1 MRLSDFLMM
10 NMELILRDWENFA
23 RTILPA
29 TEGMNQE
36 RLRDDAQ
43 EMLTTIARDMAAE
56 QTASEQ
62 EKKSRGQKSRGAA
75 DSAAETHAADRLHAG
90 FSLNELV
97 SEYRALRAT
106 VIRLWTREM
115 DRADRSTLEEL
126 IRFNEALDQ
135 ALSESVSRYTSQVA
149 HARDLLIGA
158 LSHDLRTP
166 LSAVLHSAQFMLRSD
181 ALDDAHTKAASRIL
195 NSATR
200 MNAMVSDLL
209 DFSRTRLGDELPVSL
224 SSTDLGD
231 ACRAAIEEIS
241 AFHPSAAFTFE
252 ATGALTGKWD
262 RTRIGQMLSNLL
274 GNAVQHGVPGRPI
287 AIEAIGSEDEV
298 LITVHNEGPPIP
310 EELQKRIFEPLARG
324 SQGDHAS
331 KSDKNLGLGLYIA
344 CQIVKAHR
352 GSLKLASSNR
362 EGTIFA
368 ARLPRLP
375 T

>member
-1 MRLSDFLMM
+1 MRLSDFLFT
-10 NMELILRDWENFA
+10 NMEPILRDWENFA
-23 RTILPA
+23 STILPA
-29 TEGMNQE
+29 TGGMDRK
-36 RLRDDAQ
+36 RLRDHAQ
-43 EMLTTIARDMAAE
+43 EMLITIARDMSTE
-56 QTASEQ
+56 QTADEQ
-62 EKKSRGQKSRGAA
+62 EEKSRGQKWRGVA
-75 DSAAETHAADRLHAG
+75 DSAAETHAAERLNAG
-90 FSLNELV
+90 FTLDELV

-106 VIRLWTREM
+106 VIRLWARETG
-115 DRADRSTLEEL
+115 RADQSTLEEL

-135 ALSESVSRYTSQVA
+135 ALSESVSRYTSQVG

-166 LSAVLHSAQFMLRSD
+166 LSAVLHSAQFILRSE
-181 ALDDAHTKAASRIL
+181 ALDDAHTIAASRIV

-200 MNAMVSDLL
+200 MNAMVADLL

-224 SSTDLGD
+224 SSMDLGE

-241 AFHPSAAFTFE
+241 AFHPSGAITFE

-262 RTRIGQMLSNLL
+262 PTRIGQMLSNLL
-274 GNAVQHGVPGRPI
+274 GNAVQHGAPDRPV
-287 AIEAIGSEDEV
+287 AVKAIGSENEAV
-298 LITVHNEGPPIP
+298 VTVHNEGPPIP
-310 EELQKRIFEPLARG
+310 DELQKRIFEPLARG
-324 SQGDHAS
+324 SQGDGAL

-344 CQIVKAHR
+344 CQIAKAHR
-352 GSLKLASSNR
+352 GSLKLATSNR

>member
-1 MRLSDFLMM
+1 MRLSDFLFT
-10 NMELILRDWENFA
+10 NMEPILRDWENFA
-23 RTILPA
+23 STILPA
-29 TEGMNQE
+29 TGGMDRK
-36 RLRDDAQ
+36 RLRDHAQ
-43 EMLTTIARDMAAE
+43 EMLITIARDMSTE
-56 QTASEQ
+56 QTADEQ
-62 EKKSRGQKSRGAA
+62 EEKSRGQKWRGVA
-75 DSAAETHAADRLHAG
+75 DSAAETHAAERLNAG
-90 FSLNELV
+90 FTLDELV

-106 VIRLWTREM
+106 VIRLWARETG
-115 DRADRSTLEEL
+115 RADQSTLEEL

-135 ALSESVSRYTSQVA
+135 ALSESVSRYTSQVG

-166 LSAVLHSAQFMLRSD
+166 LSAVLHSAQFILRSE
-181 ALDDAHTKAASRIL
+181 ALDDAHTIAASRIV

-200 MNAMVSDLL
+200 MNAMVADLL

-224 SSTDLGD
+224 SSMDLGE

-241 AFHPSAAFTFE
+241 AFHPSGAITFE

-262 RTRIGQMLSNLL
+262 PTRIGQMLSNLL
-274 GNAVQHGVPGRPI
+274 GNAVQHGAPDRPV
-287 AIEAIGSEDEV
+287 AVKAIGSENEAV
-298 LITVHNEGPPIP
+298 VTVHNEGPPIP
-310 EELQKRIFEPLARG
+310 DELQKRIFEPLARG
-324 SQGDHAS
+324 SQGDGAV

-344 CQIVKAHR
+344 CQIAKAHR
-352 GSLKLASSNR
+352 GSLKLATSNR

>member
-1 MRLSDFLMM
+1 MRLSDFLLTKI
-10 NMELILRDWENFA
+10 EPILTDWENFA

-29 TEGMNQE
+29 TSGMNRE
-36 RLRDDAQ
+36 RLRDHAR
-43 EMLTTIARDMAAE
+43 EMLITIARDMATE

-62 EKKSRGQKSRGAA
+62 EEKSQGRKAPDVA
-75 DSAAETHAADRLHAG
+75 DSAAETHATDRLHSG
-90 FSLNELV
+90 FTLDELV

-115 DRADRSTLEEL
+115 GRADRTNLEEL
-126 IRFNEALDQ
+126 TRFNEALDQ

-166 LSAVLHSAQFMLRSD
+166 LSSVLHSAQFMLRSE

-200 MNAMVSDLL
+200 MNAMVADLL
-209 DFSRTRLGDELPVSL
+209 DFSRTRLGDELPVAR
-224 SSTDLGD
+224 SSMDLGD
-231 ACRAAIEEIS
+231 ACRAAIEEMS
-241 AFHPSAAFTFE
+241 AFHPSGTFTFE
-252 ATGALTGKWD
+252 AAGALTGTWD
-262 RTRIGQMLSNLL
+262 GTRIAQMLSNLL
-274 GNAVQHGVPGRPI
+274 GNAVQHGSPETPV
-287 AIEAIGSEDEV
+287 AVKAIGSADEV
-298 LITVHNEGPPIP
+298 VVTVHNEGPPIP
-310 EELQKRIFEPLARG
+310 EELRARIFEPLARG
-324 SQGDHAS
+324 SQSDHAS

-344 CQIVKAHR
+344 CQIAQAHR
-352 GSLKLASSNR
+352 GSLKLAASNR
-362 EGTIFA
+362 EGTTFA

>member
-1 MRLSDFLMM
+1 MRLSDFLFT
-10 NMELILRDWENFA
+10 NMEPILRDWENFA
-23 RTILPA
+23 STILPA
-29 TEGMNQE
+29 TGGMDRK
-36 RLRDDAQ
+36 RLRDHAQ
-43 EMLTTIARDMAAE
+43 EMLITIARDMSTE
-56 QTASEQ
+56 QTADEQ
-62 EKKSRGQKSRGAA
+62 EEKSRGQKWRGVA
-75 DSAAETHAADRLHAG
+75 DSAAEAHAAERLNAG
-90 FSLNELV
+90 FTLDELV

-106 VIRLWTREM
+106 VIRLWARETG
-115 DRADRSTLEEL
+115 RADQSTLEEL

-135 ALSESVSRYTSQVA
+135 ALSESVSRYTSQVG

-166 LSAVLHSAQFMLRSD
+166 LSAVLHSAQFILRSE
-181 ALDDAHTKAASRIL
+181 ALDDAHTIAASRIV

-200 MNAMVSDLL
+200 MNAMVADLL

-224 SSTDLGD
+224 SSMDLGE

-241 AFHPSAAFTFE
+241 AFHPSGAITFE

-262 RTRIGQMLSNLL
+262 PTRIGQMLSNLL
-274 GNAVQHGVPGRPI
+274 GNAVQHGAPDRPV
-287 AIEAIGSEDEV
+287 AVKAIGSENEAV
-298 LITVHNEGPPIP
+298 VTVHNEGPPIP
-310 EELQKRIFEPLARG
+310 DELQKRIFEPLARG
-324 SQGDHAS
+324 SQGDGAV

-344 CQIVKAHR
+344 CQIAKAHR
-352 GSLKLASSNR
+352 GSLKLATSNR

>member
-1 MRLSDFLMM
+1 MRLSDFLFT
-10 NMELILRDWENFA
+10 NMEPILRDWENFA
-23 RTILPA
+23 STILPA
-29 TEGMNQE
+29 TGGMDRK
-36 RLRDDAQ
+36 RLRDHAQ
-43 EMLTTIARDMAAE
+43 EMLITIARDMSTE
-56 QTASEQ
+56 QTADEQ
-62 EKKSRGQKSRGAA
+62 EEKSRGQKWRGVA
-75 DSAAETHAADRLHAG
+75 DSAAEAHAAERLNAG
-90 FSLNELV
+90 FTLDELV

-106 VIRLWTREM
+106 VIRLWARETG
-115 DRADRSTLEEL
+115 RADQSTLEEL

-135 ALSESVSRYTSQVA
+135 ALSESVSRYTSQVG

-166 LSAVLHSAQFMLRSD
+166 LSAVLHSAQFILRSE
-181 ALDDAHTKAASRIL
+181 ALDDAHTIAASRIV

-200 MNAMVSDLL
+200 MNAMVADLL

-224 SSTDLGD
+224 SSMDLGE

-241 AFHPSAAFTFE
+241 AFHPSGAITFE

-262 RTRIGQMLSNLL
+262 PTRIGQMLSNLL
-274 GNAVQHGVPGRPI
+274 GNAVQHGAPDRPV
-287 AIEAIGSEDEV
+287 AVKAIGSEDEAV
-298 LITVHNEGPPIP
+298 VTVHNEGPPIP
-310 EELQKRIFEPLARG
+310 DELQKRIFEPLARG
-324 SQGDHAS
+324 SQGDGAL

-344 CQIVKAHR
+344 CQIAKAHR
-352 GSLKLASSNR
+352 GSLKLATSNR